1 MEDNLPNSFMGY
13 LLEETSSPSFQGFNI
28 NYFQGF

>member
-1 MEDNLPNSFMGY
+1 MEDNLPNCFMGY
-13 LLEETSSPSFQGFNI
+13 LLEGHYSQGFNI